1 VRVVLW
7 RECVVG
13 GDGDGPREG
22 DESSVC
28 LWVGGSRRET
38 SVFEERGLERLRRCR
53 ASSGSEVKDRR
64 KQNQDQ
70 DQKSQSPSRL
80 SVGGVPALSAA

>member
-28 LWVGGSRRET
+28 FVVCKFEARNECIRREGSREI
-38 SVFEERGLERLRRCR
+38 EEV
-53 ASSGSEVKDRR
+53 SSFVRF
-64 KQNQDQ
+64 
-70 DQKSQSPSRL
+70 
-80 SVGGVPALSAA
+80 